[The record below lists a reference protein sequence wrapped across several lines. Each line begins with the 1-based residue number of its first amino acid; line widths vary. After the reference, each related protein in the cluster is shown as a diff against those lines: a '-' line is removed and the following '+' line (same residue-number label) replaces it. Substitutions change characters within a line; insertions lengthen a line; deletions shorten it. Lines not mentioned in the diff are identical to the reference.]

1 MRLLLVLILFSQS
14 YLISAQCTKSYRPV
28 IFIHG
33 FLASGDTW
41 SNAVY
46 YFKKAGYCENYLV
59 AFDWNSVGGN
69 ARRTDSLLNIVIE
82 QTLASTGASQVDL
95 VGHSAGG
102 GVARNYLRDSTRAKN
117 IAHYVQIGSRKWPS
131 EYAWFPNSKCLNI
144 YSEGDKVAGT
154 NGGPVEGAQNLK
166 LIEEDHYQVATSEK
180 SLARMLNFFQEK
192 NSSKPDASTKRKI
205 KLAGRA
211 VTLGDNQPMSGAS
224 INIYSLDKSTGDRKS
239 TSGKINTDKN
249 GNWGPIIVSKETPYE
264 FELIGADSTQ
274 RTISY
279 FFPSFT
285 HADPLVYLRGFPKGN
300 MISALLSQIPKKE
313 DQSVLVVYS
322 ATQAMISGRDSVSVN
337 GVSICTPEL
346 TPASKTAITS
356 FIYEDGD
363 KVSSGQSIKQFNAT
377 PFIAGIDLNLLAGQ
391 NQLLKIYFNGQ
402 SLTIPAKPSKER
414 VLLAVFR

>member
-1 MRLLLVLILFSQS
+1 MRLLLVVILFAHS

-59 AFDWNSVGGN
+59 AFDWNSLGGN
-69 ARRTDSLLNIVIE
+69 MRRTDSLLNIVIE
-82 QTLASTGASQVDL
+82 QTLANTGASQVDL

-102 GVARNYLRDSTRAKN
+102 GVARNYLRDSTRAKK
-117 IAHYVQIGSRKWPS
+117 IAHYVQIGSRKWSS

-166 LIEEDHYQVATSEK
+166 LIEEDHYQVATTEK
-180 SLARMLNFFQEK
+180 SLTTMLNFIQEK
-192 NSSKPDASTKRKI
+192 NTSKPHTSTKRKI

-211 VTLGDNQPMSGAS
+211 VTLGDNLPMSGAL
-224 INIYSLDKSTGDRKS
+224 INVYSLDKITGDRKS
-239 TSGKINTDKN
+239 TATKINTDKN
-249 GNWGPIIVSKETPYE
+249 GNWEPITLSKGIPYE
-264 FELIGADSTQ
+264 FELIAADSTQ

-279 FFPSFT
+279 FFPAFT

-300 MISALLSQIPKKE
+300 MISALLNQIPRKE

-337 GVSICTPEL
+337 GVSICSPEL

-377 PFIAGIDLNLLAGQ
+377 PFIAGIDLNLQADQ

-402 SLTIPAKPSKER
+402 TLTIPSKPGKER
-414 VLLAVFR
+414 ILLAVFK